1 MVLVSID
8 TFLLLYCGAYD
19 DSCPKKIALI
29 CLKHHLRAKRKTL
42 NIRETT
48 PADIEEILYVER
60 EAFQRDSEANINR
73 DLITDPSAE
82 PRVSLL
88 AIVENQPVGHILFTR
103 GYIEGN
109 PRIRVSF
116 LAPLAVIPKFQKQRI
131 GAALIKEGI
140 TRLSKIGVDLVFL
153 LGHPEY
159 YPRFGFEAASKLG
172 FQPTYPIP
180 SEVADAWMV
189 LPLRPDIIGAISG
202 KVICCDV
209 MNKPEVWHQ

>member
-1 MVLVSID
+1 
-8 TFLLLYCGAYD
+8 
-19 DSCPKKIALI
+19 
-29 CLKHHLRAKRKTL
+29 L

-48 PADIEEILYVER
+48 PADIKDILYVER
-60 EAFQRDSEANINR
+60 EAFQRDSEVNITR
-73 DLITDPSAE
+73 DMLSDPSAE

-88 AIVENQPVGHILFTR
+88 AFVENQPVGHILFTR

-109 PRIRVSF
+109 QGIGVSF
-116 LAPLAVIPKFQKQRI
+116 LAPLAVIPKFQKQGI
-131 GAALIKEGI
+131 GGALIKEGI

-153 LGHPEY
+153 LGHIEY
-159 YPRFGFEAASKLG
+159 YPRFGFAPASNLG

-189 LPLRPDIIGAISG
+189 LPLRPDVIGTISG